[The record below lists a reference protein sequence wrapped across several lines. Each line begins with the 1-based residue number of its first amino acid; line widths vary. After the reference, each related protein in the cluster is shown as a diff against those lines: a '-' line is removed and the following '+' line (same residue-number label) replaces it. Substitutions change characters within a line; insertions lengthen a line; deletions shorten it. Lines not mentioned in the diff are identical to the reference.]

1 MHKIQ
6 INVLILQLR
15 NLSVL
20 SLLTKQIGSGPVT
33 YAKNKQK
40 ILIYTK
46 IKQNKENR
54 PSCVVQRTAGR
65 IRLVTQ
71 PQLDLPGFM
80 SGFSSGTRCKPH
92 KTTVSQL
99 EYLLNHNV
107 SVHPTFI
114 GCIFLPDTFLV
125 LKNVT
130 QRFWSQIIWDQTN
143 EHLAHVSVVS

>member
-20 SLLTKQIGSGPVT
+20 SLLTKQIGSGFWV
-33 YAKNKQK
+33 
-40 ILIYTK
+40 IYTK
-46 IKQNKENR
+46 IKLNKENR

-92 KTTVSQL
+92 KTTVSL
-99 EYLLNHNV
+99 
-107 SVHPTFI
+107 TAGIFI
-114 GCIFLPDTFLV
+114 
-125 LKNVT
+125 KS
-130 QRFWSQIIWDQTN
+130 QRFCPSNLHWLYILTR
-143 EHLAHVSVVS
+143 HLSSAKKHNSEILVTDKLRSD

>member
-54 PSCVVQRTAGR
+54 PSCVVQRMAGR

-80 SGFSSGTRCKPH
+80 PGFSSGTRCKPH
-92 KTTVSQL
+92 KTTVSLTAGIFIKSQCFCPSNL
-99 EYLLNHNV
+99 HWLYILTRHLSSAKKHN
-107 SVHPTFI
+107 SEI
-114 GCIFLPDTFLV
+114 LV
-125 LKNVT
+125 TDKL
-130 QRFWSQIIWDQTN
+130 RSD
-143 EHLAHVSVVS
+143 